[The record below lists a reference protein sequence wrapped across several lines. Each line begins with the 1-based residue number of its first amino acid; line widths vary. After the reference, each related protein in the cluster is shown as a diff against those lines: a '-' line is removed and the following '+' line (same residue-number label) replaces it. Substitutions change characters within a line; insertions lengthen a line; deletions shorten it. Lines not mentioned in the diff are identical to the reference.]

1 MFLVGATLIA
11 LSVESLSTILSV
23 VGATGSTA
31 VSYILPGGI
40 YYRLAEPSPKRTLAL
55 GQFLL
60 GCCIVPTA
68 LTLIFV

>member
-1 MFLVGATLIA
+1 MCIRD
-11 LSVESLSTILSV
+11 SSTILSV